1 MISDSCEL
9 QEKKDSIVQRAAFN
23 IEKPLLNI
31 GVWSMVNVNWP

>member
-9 QEKKDSIVQRAAFN
+9 QEKKKDPIVQRTAFN

-31 GVWSMVNVNWP
+31 GV